1 MITSTVH
8 NQEGKKVTPTQLA
21 KEAIADRM
29 DLLEY
34 FMEGHSEIWD
44 AMTDREQVAFNEAC
58 ARKWTAVMRY
68 LGCDCKG
75 RKL

>member
-1 MITSTVH
+1 MITSTIH
-8 NQEGKKVTPTQLA
+8 DQEGQRVTPTQLA

-34 FMEGHSEIWD
+34 FMENHPAIWD
-44 AMTDREQVAFNEAC
+44 AMTDREQVAFTEAC
-58 ARKWTAVMRY
+58 ERKWVAVMRY
-68 LGCDCKG
+68 LGCDDRG